1 MTLVG
6 GLPEIYGE
14 ASFQTANYAR
24 FGVEF
29 VRGEGAYLYDAD
41 GNEYLDLLCGL
52 GVTSIGHCHP
62 RVVEAVRAQAG
73 ELMHASNLFWTR
85 PAEELARELVTRSF
99 ATRAFFCNSGA
110 EANEAA
116 LKLAR
121 AYATEIG
128 RPGRDIVVLEGA
140 FHGRTFGAL
149 SATPQE
155 DKQAPFEPLVSGFKT
170 APRDDATALTAMI
183 DEHTCAVLIEP
194 VQGETGPYSISNE
207 VLVAARE
214 ACEVAGALL
223 IYDEVQCGMG
233 RTGSLFAYEQTA
245 VEPDVVTL
253 AKALGGGLPIGAMLV
268 ASHCANSLRP
278 GYHGSTFGGNP
289 VSCAAANA
297 ALSVITDPA
306 VVKNGREMAALLRE
320 LLEPVGELSGRGMMI
335 GLTPRGEVDASA
347 IVNRLLFEH
356 RVVINATGPR
366 NLRLLPPLTLT
377 EEQAQAGAAAV
388 AAVLE
393 SA

>member
-1 MTLVG
+1 MTFVG
-6 GLPEIYGE
+6 GLPEIYGD
-14 ASFQTANYAR
+14 ASHQTANYAR

-99 ATRAFFCNSGA
+99 ADKVFFCNSGA

-121 AYATEIG
+121 AYSTELG
-128 RPGRDIVVLEGA
+128 APGRDIVVLEGA

-155 DKQAPFEPLVSGFKT
+155 DKQAPFKPLVHGFKT
-170 APRDDATALTAMI
+170 APRDDPAALVAMI
-183 DEHTCAVLIEP
+183 DDQTCAVLIEP
-194 VQGETGPYSISNE
+194 VQGETGPYAISDD

-214 ACEVAGALL
+214 ACDALGALL
-223 IYDEVQCGMG
+223 IFDEVQCGMG
-233 RTGSLFAYEQTA
+233 RTGSVFAYEQTA
-245 VEPDVVTL
+245 VVPDVVTL

-268 ASHCANSLRP
+268 AEHCAGALRP

-289 VSCAAANA
+289 VTCAAARA

-306 VVKNGREMAALLRE
+306 VVENGLAAAELLRE
-320 LLEPVGELSGRGMMI
+320 LLAPLGELSGRGLMI
-335 GLTPRGEVDASA
+335 GLEPHPAIDAPA
-347 IVNRLLFEH
+347 IVKRLLLEY
-356 RVVINATGPR
+356 RVVVNATGP
-366 NLRLLPPLTLT
+366 NSLRLLPPLTLT
-377 EEQAQAGAAAV
+377 ECQAREGVNAV
-388 AAVLE
+388 A
-393 SA
+393 SALGIT